1 MGRECLGAVHK
12 IEGML
17 QILLGCK
24 DTIAVVW
31 EFCWRL
37 TIVCMS
43 RKKKSKTQTD
53 PEVRSSYPLVD
64 LSMAGPLVSTSSLMA
79 GARVCMMGS
88 CISRSTVGVLKSPFQ
103 LYLKQIPSCS
113 IVQSRV

>member
-1 MGRECLGAVHK
+1 VHK

-43 RKKKSKTQTD
+43 RTKKSKTQTD
-53 PEVRSSYPLVD
+53 PEVRSS
-64 LSMAGPLVSTSSLMA
+64 
-79 GARVCMMGS
+79 
-88 CISRSTVGVLKSPFQ
+88 
-103 LYLKQIPSCS
+103 
-113 IVQSRV
+113 